1 MAIMFD
7 NIPGHVG
14 RLEGLDERRMML
26 VYQHEYGRL
35 ARLRGACSCERW
47 RGFSYPIGGGSA
59 RCETSISRDWR
70 EHLDKVRRER

>member
-1 MAIMFD
+1 MREEAQMATMFD

-35 ARLRGACSCERW
+35 AMLRGACSCEIVSGAMPSRPTRSCSTW
-47 RGFSYPIGGGSA
+47 PIG
-59 RCETSISRDWR
+59 SR
-70 EHLDKVRRER
+70 LACS